1 MADLSYE
8 DRTPYTLIMETI
20 VEDEFSRLT
29 YEADLKVLT
38 ITWKNKKLT
47 FEEYKKPFNI
57 ALEFM
62 TRKRVDNYI
71 SDIRDQGIISPEYR
85 KWLQE
90 VAMPEAAKAGLKR
103 VVGVANVNIFK
114 QYYINNVFQSAK
126 KFGIPF
132 KMFNTIEEAKKW
144 FSEFEKG

>member
-1 MADLSYE
+1 METIFENEFSKLSYE
-8 DRTPYTLIMETI
+8 E
-20 VEDEFSRLT
+20 
-29 YEADLKVLT
+29 DLKVLT
-38 ITWKNKKLT
+38 ITWTNKKLT
-47 FEEYKKPFNI
+47 LEEYQKPFKI

-62 TRKRVDNYI
+62 TRRPVENYI

-126 KFGIPF
+126 KFGLPF
-132 KMFNTIEEAKKW
+132 KMFNTTEDAKKW
-144 FSEFEKG
+144 FSEFENKK

>member
-1 MADLSYE
+1 
-8 DRTPYTLIMETI
+8 METI
-20 VEDEFSRLT
+20 LDNEYASLT
-29 YEADLKVLT
+29 YEEDLKVLT

-47 FEEYKKPFNI
+47 LEEYQRPFSI

-62 TRKRVDNYI
+62 KTRPVYNYI

-90 VAMPEAAKAGLKR
+90 VAMPEAAKGGLKR
-103 VVGVANVNIFK
+103 VVGVANVNVFK

-132 KMFNTIEEAKKW
+132 KMFHTIEEARKW
-144 FSEFEKG
+144 FSEFEH

>member
-1 MADLSYE
+1 
-8 DRTPYTLIMETI
+8 METI
-20 VEDEFSRLT
+20 LENDFARLT
-29 YEADLKVLT
+29 YDEDLKVLT
-38 ITWKNKKLT
+38 ITWKDKKLT
-47 FEEYKKPFNI
+47 FEEYQKPFKV

-62 TRKRVDNYI
+62 TKKPVENYI
-71 SDIRDQGIISPEYR
+71 SDIRDQGIISPEFR

-132 KMFNTIEEAKKW
+132 KMFNNIEDAKKW
-144 FSEFEKG
+144 FREFEK

>member
-1 MADLSYE
+1 
-8 DRTPYTLIMETI
+8 MEI
-20 VEDEFSRLT
+20 VFENEFSRLS
-29 YEADLKVLT
+29 YEEDLKILT
-38 ITWKNKKLT
+38 ITWYNKKLS
-47 FEEYKKPFNI
+47 FEEYQRPFKL

-62 TRKRVDNYI
+62 TKKPVENYI
-71 SDIRDQGIISPEYR
+71 SDIRNQGIVSPDFR

-103 VVGVANVNIFK
+103 VVGVANVNVFK

-126 KFGIPF
+126 KFGLPF

-144 FSEFEKG
+144 FSEF